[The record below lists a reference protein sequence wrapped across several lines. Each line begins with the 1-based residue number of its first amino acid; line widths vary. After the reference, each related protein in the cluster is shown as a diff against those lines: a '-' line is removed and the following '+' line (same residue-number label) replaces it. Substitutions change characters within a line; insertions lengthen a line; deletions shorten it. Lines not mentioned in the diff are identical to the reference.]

1 MFCMHPMISNTGTD
15 HFIMRTVDARMGAS
29 VVMQNQIKRH
39 VVLPI
44 LPFHYCCPPHNLL
57 KCSKP
62 MRPTTLTAN
71 SPPLKNE
78 TNPPSCSNGN
88 TTKVLLI
95 LCLKAQRSY
104 HQQWYRTSRQKC
116 AETRLAIDLERN
128 FQRNHSDDSYW
139 LWTLPPC
146 TLPPHRGCRPAA
158 THQCK
163 SQSGHSWIGYIS
175 CPSNQTHR
183 AFCLKTKLKRIR
195 LTNTR
200 PDLHLSA
207 SRGRHSNLAAVG
219 STAFTSDV
227 AREEITAVINR
238 QFFLACLHVLLGDNL
253 VHGHGLQDSRFC
265 SRYAR
270 SLVPLQRPRP

>member
-1 MFCMHPMISNTGTD
+1 
-15 HFIMRTVDARMGAS
+15 MRTVDARMGAS

-44 LPFHYCCPPHNLL
+44 SPFHYCCPPHNLL

-104 HQQWYRTSRQKC
+104 HQQWGRTSRQKC
-116 AETRLAIDLERN
+116 AETRLAIHLERN
-128 FQRNHSDDSYW
+128 LERNETHDSNW
-139 LWTLPPC
+139 HGTLPPC
-146 TLPPHRGCRPAA
+146 TLPLHRGGRSAA

-163 SQSGHSWIGYIS
+163 SQSGHSKIDDIS

-183 AFCLKTKLKRIR
+183 AVCLKTIFKRIR
-195 LTNTR
+195 LTITR
-200 PDLHLSA
+200 ADLHLKV
-207 SRGRHSNLAAVG
+207 SRGRHSNPAAVG
-219 STAFTSDV
+219 SPALTSEV
-227 AREEITAVINR
+227 AREKIFAVINR
-238 QFFLACLHVLLGDNL
+238 QFFLPCLHVKLGDNL
-253 VHGHGLQDSRFC
+253 GHGQTIAS
-265 SRYAR
+265 
-270 SLVPLQRPRP
+270 PLH

>member
-1 MFCMHPMISNTGTD
+1 
-15 HFIMRTVDARMGAS
+15 MRTVDARMGAS

-44 LPFHYCCPPHNLL
+44 SPFHYCCPPHNLL

-95 LCLKAQRSY
+95 LCLKAQRPY
-104 HQQWYRTSRQKC
+104 HQQWYRTSSQKC

-163 SQSGHSWIGYIS
+163 RQSGHSRIGYIS
-175 CPSNQTHR
+175 CP
-183 AFCLKTKLKRIR
+183 
-195 LTNTR
+195 
-200 PDLHLSA
+200 
-207 SRGRHSNLAAVG
+207 SNLAAVG

>member
-1 MFCMHPMISNTGTD
+1 MQPAFVLRVVSDVLRVRVARITYIPACFACISNTGTV

-44 LPFHYCCPPHNLL
+44 SPFHYCCPPHNLL

-163 SQSGHSWIGYIS
+163 RQSGHS
-175 CPSNQTHR
+175 CFT
-183 AFCLKTKLKRIR
+183 A
-195 LTNTR
+195 
-200 PDLHLSA
+200 PDVVCRFLCSVT
-207 SRGRHSNLAAVG
+207 AA
-219 STAFTSDV
+219 
-227 AREEITAVINR
+227 
-238 QFFLACLHVLLGDNL
+238 LLP
-253 VHGHGLQDSRFC
+253 QC
-265 SRYAR
+265 
-270 SLVPLQRPRP
+270 